1 MKIKLEFILPDIKA
15 ANQACEQ
22 MLLARVD
29 DKYIHFLAKP
39 DTDLGKLKSATDI
52 EKTNIIHEG
61 ERGVLIGAGLGLL
74 AGLYVLLV
82 PPWLTNSPLWFTN
95 SPWFVI
101 LAITTVIGAIS
112 VAIGSALLGV
122 NLFNTDLNR
131 FKSKIDKGG
140 ILMIVSVPFY
150 RAQEI
155 RSIMNKP
162 LLKIT

>member
-1 MKIKLEFILPDIKA
+1 MKLEFMLPDIKA

-22 MLLARVD
+22 MLLARIEN
-29 DKYIHFLAKP
+29 KNIHFLAKP
-39 DTDLGKLKSATDI
+39 GTNLGKLQLATAI

-61 ERGVLIGAGLGLL
+61 ERGILIGAGLGLL
-74 AGLYVLLV
+74 AGLYVLTV

-101 LAITTVIGAIS
+101 LATTAVIGTVS
-112 VAIGSALLGV
+112 VAIGAALLGV

-131 FKSKIDKGG
+131 FKSRINRGE

-150 RAQEI
+150 RAKEI
-155 RSIMNKP
+155 RNIMNQ
-162 LLKIT
+162 LRLKIA